1 MAKENK
7 SGAKVPNLR
16 FPGFEGEWEVKPID
30 SFIDLLSGFAF
41 KGEEISEV
49 KAGIPLLRGINITEG
64 LIRHSIEIDRY
75 YLGTITKL
83 GKYFLKEGDLVIGM
97 DGSKVGKNVAL
108 INKSDENSLLIQR
121 VVRLRANEK
130 SDIRFIYQN
139 IYSNHFHKYVDIV
152 NTSSGIPH
160 ISATQIK
167 AFTIGFPAKIEQQKV
182 ATFLSFMDIRIQTQN
197 KIIKELNVLKATVA
211 KRIFSKQL
219 RFKDDDGNDFLQ
231 WKYMKLGDIG
241 KVKMCRRIFNDETS
255 FTGEIPFFKIGS
267 FGREADAFISK
278 ELYINYRNK
287 FSFPKKGDILISAA
301 GTIGRTVVYNG
312 EDAYYQDSNIVW
324 IDNDNTIVINEF
336 LYYILQTVKYNTEG
350 GTIQRL
356 YNSILRSIKFD
367 CPTVPEQRK
376 ITNFL
381 LSIDSKINVE
391 NQLLKKLEL
400 QKFFLLNQMFV

>member
-1 MAKENK
+1 M
-7 SGAKVPNLR
+7 R
-16 FPGFEGEWEVKPID
+16 FPGFEGEWEETTLGKCSSDIDYGMNAAAMKFDGENRYIRITDIDESSSTYKSAAPVSPNAPLLDKYLVQQGDILFARTGASTGRTYLYNDNDGKLYFAGFLIRARISKDFSAGFIFRQTQTLKYDKWIKLMSMRSGQPGINSQEYGSFKFNIPTAREQDKISSFLLVID
-30 SFIDLLSGFAF
+30 S
-41 KGEEISEV
+41 
-49 KAGIPLLRGINITEG
+49 
-64 LIRHSIEIDRY
+64 
-75 YLGTITKL
+75 
-83 GKYFLKEGDLVIGM
+83 
-97 DGSKVGKNVAL
+97 
-108 INKSDENSLLIQR
+108 
-121 VVRLRANEK
+121 
-130 SDIRFIYQN
+130 
-139 IYSNHFHKYVDIV
+139 
-152 NTSSGIPH
+152 
-160 ISATQIK
+160 
-167 AFTIGFPAKIEQQKV
+167 
-182 ATFLSFMDIRIQTQN
+182 RIQTQN